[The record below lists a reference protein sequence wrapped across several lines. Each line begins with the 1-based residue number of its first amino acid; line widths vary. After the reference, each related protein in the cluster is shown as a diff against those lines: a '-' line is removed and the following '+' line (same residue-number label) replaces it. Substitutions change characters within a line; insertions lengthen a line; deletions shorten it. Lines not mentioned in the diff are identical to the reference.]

1 MDYKT
6 EEYLKNNPEL
16 QEAFI
21 KENIKKHRT
30 PRKMKKELKKQGLW
44 LETTIL
50 EKDVTELIKN
60 LQKKYKTNEEVCRE
74 LILIMATPEWRFEY
88 LKKCRLA
95 HNAKR
100 KNKIDFDF
108 DGLWFE
114 LKKEN
119 NNGF

>member
-1 MDYKT
+1 MEYKT
-6 EEYLKNNPEL
+6 EDYLKNNPEL
-16 QEAFI
+16 QQEFI
-21 KENIKKHRT
+21 KENVKKHRT

-50 EKDVTELIKN
+50 EKDVTILIKN

-74 LILIMATPEWRFEY
+74 LLLIMATPEWRFEY

-95 HNAKR
+95 RNEKR

-108 DGLWFE
+108 DELWFE
-114 LKKEN
+114 LKNE
-119 NNGF
+119 GI